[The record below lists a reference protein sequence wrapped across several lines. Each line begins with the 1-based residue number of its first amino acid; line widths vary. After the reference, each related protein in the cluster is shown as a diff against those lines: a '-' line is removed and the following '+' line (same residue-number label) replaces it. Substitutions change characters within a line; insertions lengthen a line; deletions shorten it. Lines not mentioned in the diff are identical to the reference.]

1 VGRRAFVIL
10 GGAMTSPQN
19 GDPGG
24 GGGAP
29 LEKRGDLERGLG
41 LKEAVALN
49 MIEMVG
55 VGPFVVIPLV
65 IKAMGGPQC
74 LLAWAAGAVL
84 ALLDGFV
91 WSELGAAMP
100 LAGGSYVFLREA
112 YGPGRTGRMMS
123 FLFVWQTLIQAPLS
137 LASGAIGFSQYASYL
152 YPLGKYGE
160 KALSGLLVIA
170 LVLLLYR
177 RIGSIGRISLFLW
190 AGVVGTILWLIWG
203 GVTHF
208 QPKLVFTYAPG
219 TWDLSWMFFAMLGS
233 ATVNTI
239 YTYWG
244 YYNICHLGGEIRN
257 PERNI
262 PRGIFLSIIGIAVL
276 YLAMQ
281 TSILGVLPWQ
291 QAQDSPFIVSAFIE
305 KLYGNGAARFATVMI
320 LWIAFASV
328 FSSLLGYSR
337 VPYSAALDGN
347 FFSVFA
353 RVHPK
358 KRFPH
363 VSLLFLGA
371 LTFVFALLFKLR
383 TVIAAV
389 LAMRLIIQFIGQA
402 VGVMLLRRRWS
413 ADRLPFK
420 MWLYPLPAL
429 LTIAGWI
436 WLFLRTGRAVWWGL
450 FVIVLGLAIYL
461 VRSRLRREWP
471 FLADGTKAAQ

>member
-1 VGRRAFVIL
+1 MNPPENVAERPTL
-10 GGAMTSPQN
+10 GS
-19 GDPGG
+19 
-24 GGGAP
+24 
-29 LEKRGDLERGLG
+29 ERGDLERALG

-55 VGPFVVIPLV
+55 IGPFVVIPLV

-112 YGPGRTGRMMS
+112 YGPGRLGRLMS

-152 YPLGKYGE
+152 YPLGKYGQ
-160 KALSGLLVIA
+160 KAVSGALVILLVI
-170 LVLLLYR
+170 LLYR
-177 RIGSIGRISLFLW
+177 RIASIGKISLFLW
-190 AGVVGTILWLIWG
+190 VGVVGTILWLIWG
-203 GVTHF
+203 GATHF
-208 QPKLVFTYAPG
+208 QPRLVFTYAPG
-219 TWDLSWMFFAMLGS
+219 SWDFSWLF
-233 ATVNTI
+233 NTI

-244 YYNICHLGGEIRN
+244 YYNICHLGGEIRD
-257 PERNI
+257 PARNI
-262 PRGIFLSIIGIAVL
+262 PRGIFISIIGIAIL

-291 QAQDSPFIVSAFIE
+291 QAQDSPFIVSAFVE
-305 KLYGNGAARFATVMI
+305 KLYGSGAARFATAMV

-347 FFSVFA
+347 FFRVFA
-353 RVHPK
+353 RVHPQK
-358 KRFPH
+358 KFPH
-363 VSLLFLGA
+363 VSLLFLGT
-371 LTFVFALLFKLR
+371 LTFLFALLFRLK

-402 VGVMLLRRRWS
+402 VGVMLLRRRWPPE
-413 ADRLPFK
+413 RLPFK

-436 WLFLRTGRAVWWGL
+436 WLFLRTGKAVWWGL
-450 FVIVLGLAIYL
+450 FVILLGLAVFL
-461 VRSRLRREWP
+461 VQSRLRKEWP
-471 FLADGTKAAQ
+471 FAVPPAKAAQ

>member
-1 VGRRAFVIL
+1 
-10 GGAMTSPQN
+10 
-19 GDPGG
+19 
-24 GGGAP
+24 
-29 LEKRGDLERGLG
+29 
-41 LKEAVALN
+41 
-49 MIEMVG
+49 
-55 VGPFVVIPLV
+55 
-65 IKAMGGPQC
+65 
-74 LLAWAAGAVL
+74 
-84 ALLDGFV
+84 
-91 WSELGAAMP
+91 
-100 LAGGSYVFLREA
+100 
-112 YGPGRTGRMMS
+112 MS

-177 RIGSIGRISLFLW
+177 RIGSIGKISLFLW

-219 TWDLSWMFFAMLGS
+219 AWDFSWMFFAMLGS

-244 YYNICHLGGEIRN
+244 YYNICHLGGEIRD

-305 KLYGNGAARFATVMI
+305 KLYGSGAARFATVMV

-389 LAMRLIIQFIGQA
+389 LAMRLVIQFIGQA

-413 ADRLPFK
+413 GNRLPFK

-436 WLFLRTGRAVWWGL
+436 WLFLRTGRAMWWGL
-450 FVIVLGLAIYL
+450 FVIVLGLVVFL

-471 FLADGTKAAQ
+471 FLAPGTEAAR

>member
-1 VGRRAFVIL
+1 
-10 GGAMTSPQN
+10 MTP
-19 GDPGG
+19 PTPETP
-24 GGGAP
+24 A
-29 LEKRGDLERGLG
+29 LERGLG
-41 LKEAVALN
+41 LREAVALN

-55 VGPFVVIPLV
+55 IGPFVVIPLV

-112 YGPGRTGRMMS
+112 YGPGRWGRLMS

-137 LASGAIGFSQYASYL
+137 LSSGAIGFSQYVSYL
-152 YPLGKYGE
+152 HPLGKYGE
-160 KALSGLLVIA
+160 KAVSGTLVIV
-170 LVLLLYR
+170 LVILLYR
-177 RIGSIGRISLFLW
+177 RIGSIGKISMFLW

-203 GVTHF
+203 GATHF
-208 QPKLVFTYAPG
+208 QPRLVFTYSPG
-219 TWDLSWMFFAMLGS
+219 TWDLSWLFFAGLGS

-244 YYNICHLGGEIRN
+244 YYNICHLGGEIRD
-257 PERNI
+257 PARNI
-262 PRGIFLSIIGIAVL
+262 PRGIFISIAGIALL

-291 QAQDSPFIVSAFIE
+291 QAQDSSFIVSAFVE
-305 KLYGNGAARFATVMI
+305 KLYGGAAARFATVMI

-347 FFSVFA
+347 FFPIFA
-353 RVHPK
+353 RVHPR

-363 VSLLFLGA
+363 VSLLFLGT
-371 LTFVFALLFKLR
+371 LTLVFSLLFRLK

-389 LAMRLIIQFIGQA
+389 LAMRLIVQFVGQA
-402 VGVMLLRRRWS
+402 VGVILLRRRWP
-413 ADRLPFK
+413 AERLPFK

-429 LTIAGWI
+429 LTIAGWV
-436 WLFLRTGRAVWWGL
+436 WLFSRTGNAVWWGL
-450 FVIVLGLAIYL
+450 LVILLGLAVFLIE
-461 VRSRLRREWP
+461 SRLRREWP
-471 FLADGTKAAQ
+471 FGPPRSEATQ

>member
-1 VGRRAFVIL
+1 MSRP
-10 GGAMTSPQN
+10 TSPRAN
-19 GDPGG
+19 PGEATG
-24 GGGAP
+24 
-29 LEKRGDLERGLG
+29 LERGLG
-41 LKEAVALN
+41 LREAVALN

-55 VGPFVVIPLV
+55 IGPFVVIPLV

-112 YGPGRTGRMMS
+112 YGPGRMGRLMS

-137 LASGAIGFSQYASYL
+137 LSSGAIGFSQYASYL

-160 KALSGLLVIA
+160 KAVSGALVIV
-170 LVLLLYR
+170 LVILLYR
-177 RIGSIGRISLFLW
+177 KITSIGRISVFLW
-190 AGVVGTILWLIWG
+190 VGVVGTILWLIWG
-203 GVTHF
+203 GATHF
-208 QPKLVFTYAPG
+208 QPRLA
-219 TWDLSWMFFAMLGS
+219 
-233 ATVNTI
+233 
-239 YTYWG
+239 
-244 YYNICHLGGEIRN
+244 
-257 PERNI
+257 ERNI
-262 PRGIFLSIIGIAVL
+262 PRGIFLSIGGIAIL

-291 QAQDSPFIVSAFIE
+291 QAQDSPFIVSAFVE
-305 KLYGNGAARFATVMI
+305 KLYGAGAARFATVMV

-347 FFSVFA
+347 FFRVFA

-358 KRFPH
+358 KHFPH
-363 VSLLFLGA
+363 VSLLFLGG
-371 LTFVFALLFKLR
+371 LTFVFSLLFKLK

-389 LAMRLIIQFIGQA
+389 LAMRLIVQFIGQA
-402 VGVMLLRRRWS
+402 VGVILLRRRWP
-413 ADRLPFK
+413 AERLPFK

-429 LTIAGWI
+429 LTIAGWV
-436 WLFLRTGRAVWWGL
+436 WLFLRTGMAVWWGL
-450 FVIVLGLAIYL
+450 FVIVLGLAVFL
-461 VRSRLRREWP
+461 VESRLRGEWP
-471 FLADGTKAAQ
+471 FGAPSSEAER